1 MSDSGPILVFDG
13 VCVLCSRSVQFVLRH
28 DREKRFR
35 FATTQSPT
43 GMRLMAANGLDA
55 SKPASVLLVENGRA
69 FIESAA
75 LIRVLRSFGGVWPLL
90 AGMLWIVPKPLR
102 DAVYRAIAKRRY
114 RWFGQ
119 RETCYLPDASEA
131 ARFLQN

>member
-1 MSDSGPILVFDG
+1 MSSDGPILVFDG

-28 DREKRFR
+28 DRRKRFR

-43 GMRLMAANGLDA
+43 GTRLMAEHGLDA
-55 SKPASVLLVENGRA
+55 ANPASVLLIEADRA
-69 FIESAA
+69 YAESAA
-75 LIRVLRSFGGVWPLL
+75 MIRVLRSFGSAWPLL
-90 AGMLWIVPKPLR
+90 AGALWIIPRPLR
-102 DAVYRAIAKRRY
+102 DAAYRAIAKRRY

-119 RETCYLPDASEA
+119 RETCYLPDPSEA

>member
-1 MSDSGPILVFDG
+1 MSNDGPILVFDG

-28 DREKRFR
+28 DRDKRFR

-43 GMRLMAANGLDA
+43 GMRLMAEHGLDA
-55 SKPASVLLVENGRA
+55 SKPASILLIDDNNA
-69 FIESAA
+69 YTESAA
-75 LIRVLRSFGGVWPLL
+75 MIRALRSFGGVWPLL

-102 DAVYRAIAKRRY
+102 DAAYRAVARRRY

-119 RETCYLPDASEA
+119 RETCYLPNPSEA
-131 ARFLQN
+131 GRFLQN

>member
-1 MSDSGPILVFDG
+1 MSSDGPILVFDG

-43 GMRLMAANGLDA
+43 GMRLMAEHGLDA
-55 SKPASVLLVENGRA
+55 SKPASVLLIEGDRSYT
-69 FIESAA
+69 ESAA
-75 LIRVLRSFGGVWPLL
+75 MIRVLRSFGHAWPLL
-90 AGMLWIVPKPLR
+90 ANLLWIIPKPLR
-102 DAVYRAIAKRRY
+102 DAAYGAVAKRRY

-119 RETCYLPDASEA
+119 RETCYLPDPSEA